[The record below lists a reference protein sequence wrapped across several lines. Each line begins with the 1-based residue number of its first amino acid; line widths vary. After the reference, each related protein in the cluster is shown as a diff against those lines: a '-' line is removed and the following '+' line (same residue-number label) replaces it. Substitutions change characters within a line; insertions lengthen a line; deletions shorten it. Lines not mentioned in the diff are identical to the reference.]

1 MTDAERPDDV
11 LAGEYVLGVLEGEER
26 ATFEH
31 RFARDRELQVLVAA
45 WQARFAPLDATA
57 TSIEPPAGLWNRIET
72 SIGRRGIVDAKPGL
86 IARIWSDIGFWRGA
100 GFAGAAATVLL
111 AIALAFFAGRS
122 TPQPMLVAVLQ
133 AADASPSAIVEV
145 ARDGHISIVPLKE
158 FEVPPGRAL
167 QVWTLWD
174 QARGPVS
181 VGLIDRPR
189 RADFQRADLPAR
201 DNQLY
206 EITLEPAG
214 GSPTGRPT
222 GPVLGKGYAML
233 AR

>member
-11 LAGEYVLGVLEGEER
+11 LAGEYVLGLLEGEER

-31 RFARDRELQVLVAA
+31 RLARDRKLQVLVAE
-45 WQARFAPLDATA
+45 WRMRFAPLDATA
-57 TSIEPPAGLWNRIET
+57 TPIAPPAGLWNRIET
-72 SIGRRGIVDAKPGL
+72 SVGRGAVGDSKSGMVE
-86 IARIWSDIGFWRGA
+86 RIWSDLGFWRGA
-100 GFAGAAATVLL
+100 SFAGALATVLL
-111 AIALAFFAGRS
+111 AVAFAFFAGRS
-122 TPQPMLVAVLQ
+122 TQPMLVAVLQ

-145 ARDGHISIVPLKE
+145 ARDGRISVVPLKE
-158 FEVPPGRAL
+158 FEVPAGRAL

-181 VGLIDRPR
+181 VGLIDRSR

-201 DNQLY
+201 DKQLY

-233 AR
+233 TR

>member
-1 MTDAERPDDV
+1 MTDADRPDDV

-31 RFARDRELQVLVAA
+31 RLARDRELQAMVAA
-45 WQARFAPLDATA
+45 WRTRFAPLDATA
-57 TSIEPPAGLWNRIET
+57 APVAPPAELWNRIEG
-72 SIGRRGIVDAKPGL
+72 SVGRRGVVDARPGL
-86 IARIWSDIGFWRGA
+86 IERIWSNLGFWRGA
-100 GFAGAAATVLL
+100 SFVGAAAAVLL
-111 AIALAFFAGRS
+111 AVALAFFTARS
-122 TPQPMLVAVLQ
+122 TQPMLVAVLQ
-133 AADASPSAIVEV
+133 GADAAPNAIVEV
-145 ARDGHISIVPLKE
+145 ARDGRISVVPLKE
-158 FEVPPGRAL
+158 FEVPTGRAL

>member
-1 MTDAERPDDV
+1 MTDADRPDDV
-11 LAGEYVLGVLEGEER
+11 LAGEYVLGLLEGEER

-31 RFARDRELQVLVAA
+31 RLARDRELQVLVAR
-45 WQARFAPLDATA
+45 WQTRFAPLDAIA
-57 TSIEPPAGLWNRIET
+57 TPVAPPAELWNRIET
-72 SIGRRGIVDAKPGL
+72 SVGRRGVAEAKPGFV
-86 IARIWSDIGFWRGA
+86 ARIWSDLGFWRAA
-100 GFAGAAATVLL
+100 GLAGAAATVLL

-122 TPQPMLVAVLQ
+122 TQGPMLVAVLQ
-133 AADASPSAIVEV
+133 GADAMPNAIVEV
-145 ARDGHISIVPLKE
+145 ARDGRISVVPLKE
-158 FEVPPGRAL
+158 FEVPQGRAL

-189 RADFQRADLPAR
+189 RAEFQRADLPAR

>member
-1 MTDAERPDDV
+1 MTDAGHPDDV

-31 RFARDRELQVLVAA
+31 RLARDRELQMLVAA
-45 WQARFAPLDATA
+45 WRARFAPLDATA
-57 TSIEPPAGLWNRIET
+57 APVTPPAELWRRIET
-72 SIGRRGIVDAKPGL
+72 SVGRGVVDAKPGL
-86 IARIWSDIGFWRGA
+86 IERIWSNLGFWRGA
-100 GFAGAAATVLL
+100 SFAGAAAALLL
-111 AIALAFFAGRS
+111 AVALAFFAGRS
-122 TPQPMLVAVLQ
+122 TQPMLVAVLQ
-133 AADASPSAIVEV
+133 GADASPNAIVEV
-145 ARDGHISIVPLKE
+145 ARDGRISVVPLKE

-189 RADFQRADLPAR
+189 RANFQRADLPAR

>member
-1 MTDAERPDDV
+1 
-11 LAGEYVLGVLEGEER
+11 VLEGEER
-26 ATFEH
+26 AALEH
-31 RFARDRELQVLVAA
+31 RLARDRELQVLVAG
-45 WQARFAPLDATA
+45 WRARFAPLDATA
-57 TSIEPPAGLWNRIET
+57 APVAPPAELWSRIEA
-72 SIGRRGIVDAKPGL
+72 SVGRGVVDAKPGL
-86 IARIWSDIGFWRGA
+86 IERVWSNLGFWRGA
-100 GFAGAAATVLL
+100 SFAGAAAAVLL
-111 AIALAFFAGRS
+111 AVALAFFAGRS
-122 TPQPMLVAVLQ
+122 TQPMLVAVLQ
-133 AADASPSAIVEV
+133 GADAAPNAIVEI
-145 ARDGHISIVPLKE
+145 ARDGRISVVPLKE

-174 QARGPVS
+174 PARGPVS